1 MKNIRLT
8 VWIGIMCGW
17 LAAGMLQAGT
27 RPDNARPAEEDG
39 SRLWLP
45 VMRPVEGAEV
55 EVIYKGKVSPTI
67 AVAIAEL
74 KNAWKGEPVLL
85 EKKRTGQG
93 DGFAITSSEHQ
104 VRILSST
111 EAGLLYGVYSLL
123 RMQAAGQVT
132 VPLSVT
138 EQSVYDLRI
147 LNHWDNLDGTVE
159 RGYAGCSLW
168 NWEEL
173 PGTLSPRYEAYARA
187 NASVGIN
194 GTVLNNVNAS
204 PQVLATGSLEKAK
217 EMAELIWKI
226 KGEGDTIGGVV
237 SCVIK
242 GCPIGLGQPVF
253 GKLHAAL
260 GNAMLSINA
269 VKGFSYG
276 QGFDSMELKGSEQ
289 NDVFYNNNGR
299 VETKSNYSGGIQGG
313 ISNGQDIYFRVAFK
327 PVATI
332 LMEQHTVNING
343 TDTTM
348 KAKGRHD
355 ACVLPRA
362 VPIVEAM
369 AAMTILDYYLIDRT
383 TQL

>member
-74 KNAWKGEPVLL
+74 KNTWKGEPVLL

-111 EAGLLYGVYSLL
+111 EAGLLYGLL

-204 PQVLATGSLEKAK
+204 PQVLATGSLEKVKAL
-217 EMAELIWKI
+217 ADVFRPYGI
-226 KGEGDTIGGVV
+226 KVYLSV
-237 SCVIK
+237 NFAS
-242 GCPIGLGQPVF
+242 PIQL
-253 GKLHAAL
+253 GKL
-260 GNAMLSINA
+260 
-269 VKGFSYG
+269 
-276 QGFDSMELKGSEQ
+276 
-289 NDVFYNNNGR
+289 
-299 VETKSNYSGGIQGG
+299 
-313 ISNGQDIYFRVAFK
+313 
-327 PVATI
+327 
-332 LMEQHTVNING
+332 
-343 TDTTM
+343 DT
-348 KAKGRHD
+348 AD
-355 ACVLPRA
+355 P
-362 VPIVEAM
+362 
-369 AAMTILDYYLIDRT
+369 LDKEVIG
-383 TQL
+383 

>member
-8 VWIGIMCGW
+8 VWIGMMCGC

-27 RPDNARPAEEDG
+27 RPDNACPAEEDG

-45 VMRPVEGAEV
+45 VMRPAEGAEV

-67 AVAIAEL
+67 AIAIAEL

-111 EAGLLYGVYSLL
+111 EAGLLYGVYCLL

-138 EQSVYDLRI
+138 EQPVYDLRI
-147 LNHWDNLDGTVE
+147 LNHWDNPDGTVE
-159 RGYAGCSLW
+159 RGYAGRSLW

-204 PQVLATGSLEKAK
+204 PQVLATSSLEKVKAL
-217 EMAELIWKI
+217 ADVFRPYGI
-226 KGEGDTIGGVV
+226 KVYLSV
-237 SCVIK
+237 NFAS
-242 GCPIGLGQPVF
+242 PIQL
-253 GKLHAAL
+253 GKLDTADPL
-260 GNAMLSINA
+260 DKEVIRWWRRK
-269 VKGFSYG
+269 VKEIYTLIPDFGGF
-276 QGFDSMELKGSEQ
+276 L
-289 NDVFYNNNGR
+289 V
-299 VETKSNYSGGIQGG
+299 
-313 ISNGQDIYFRVAFK
+313 
-327 PVATI
+327 
-332 LMEQHTVNING
+332 
-343 TDTTM
+343 
-348 KAKGRHD
+348 KANS
-355 ACVLPRA
+355 CLLYTSPSPR
-362 VPIVEAM
+362 
-369 AAMTILDYYLIDRT
+369 DCS
-383 TQL
+383 